1 MEPKIKGL
9 IGSLILILLVIF
21 GVRVKLIKAMETE
34 ECLGCHGDTSI
45 IEEGGENLYIDA
57 TKFAQTAHA
66 EEGCVACHSV
76 TDEHPDDGV
85 TPTTESCDT
94 CHEDINDE
102 YAASP
107 HVENAGCTDCHNPH
121 TVRSYTAISGFDQN
135 QVCAS
140 CHEGVDHSTWLP
152 RSSLHMLAVPCITC
166 HTDVSQCVVTFFIAK
181 KFPTKGEKAVPLVT
195 LATYKDLSKFVGKHD
210 IKSLIDTNNDGVI
223 SLDELRKFN
232 SAPQYKNFRLWG
244 MMIPES
250 VSHKFGIFKDRRDCS
265 FCHVS
270 GSKSLQTAY
279 VAFPTQEGSYTR
291 VPVKKGAVTDP
302 LFATPD
308 FYMVGAGKNNILS
321 IIGIIMVI
329 GGIGVVILHG
339 TFRALTR
346 KNRRKH

>member
-1 MEPKIKGL
+1 MGLKRKGL
-9 IGSLILILLVIF
+9 ISLLVMLLILF
-21 GVRVKLIKAMETE
+21 GIKVKLLKAMETE

-57 TKFAQTAHA
+57 TKFSKTAHA
-66 EEGCVACHSV
+66 EEGCASCHSV

-85 TPTTESCDT
+85 PPTTESCDT

-102 YAASP
+102 YGSSP
-107 HVENAGCTDCHNPH
+107 HAENAGCTDCHNPH
-121 TVRSYTAISGFDQN
+121 YVRNFAALSGFDQN
-135 QVCAS
+135 QICAT
-140 CHEGVDHSTWLP
+140 CHEGIDHSAWLP
-152 RSSLHMLAVPCITC
+152 RSSLHMLAISCISC

-181 KFPTKGEKAVPLVT
+181 KVPTRGETPLVT
-195 LATYKDLSKFVGKHD
+195 FASYKDLVHFVGKND
-210 IKSLIDTNNDGVI
+210 IKSLIDTNKDGVI

-232 SAPQYKNFRLWG
+232 SNPQYKNFRLWG

-250 VSHKFGIFKDRRDCS
+250 VSHKFGIFKDRKDCS

-279 VAFPTQEGSYTR
+279 VAFPNEDGSYTR
-291 VPVKKGAVTDP
+291 IPVKEGAVFDP

-308 FYMVGAGKNNILS
+308 FYLVGAGKNNILS

-339 TFRALTR
+339 TLRFLTR